1 MDVYPGVL
9 PVNKPTKPPPTT
21 SHPPNISIPVPAPVM
36 ALNYVNDTIETVETS
51 KGVFYWPTSSSPEKT
66 NLILDTYNLP
76 HSTLDPNWWAHYL
89 QHYPDQLF
97 VTQILRGLKEGFTI
111 GYTGPRTTFCPP
123 IPQQDPKRQQLL
135 KTDFDHEISVGR
147 MIGPYDSLPDD
158 IFPYYRVSP
167 SFLVPKSDNKWRRID
182 NLSAPAGLAINDSIC
197 KEDTPVDY
205 ITVDEMMN
213 LIAECTTG
221 TLMTTRDV
229 VDAYRNI
236 LINPSDWPL
245 MCLGIRDKLYCNIRM
260 CMGGTS
266 SCGIFG
272 WLSDL
277 TVWIIT
283 NTNWPSPPTLTVRS
297 ILDDFWILHLQQI
310 LINTNQDAEII
321 KGAQLEALAID
332 KIFANLG
339 WPLKETKAQTA
350 TTSVLYIGIIWDSV
364 MKSCTVPASKAHKY
378 EDCIQ
383 AVLAVTRRTT
393 NLKILRSLVGSLV
406 YVAKFL
412 PQARCRLFYLFKI
425 LRAGEQRLKR
435 REVIAGRNVSPH
447 KIPLRF
453 SQLAIDDLEWWAKT
467 LEIIPS
473 VFPIIRP
480 IEYSEDYICTTD
492 AAPSEGI
499 GGFWRNQAF
508 YFKFNDR
515 GNQLHSTEAELL
527 ALLMA
532 TVLWGDDWS
541 GHRILWRTDCI
552 CHVRGLFKL
561 RSTAPNLLP
570 IHNEL
575 DWFQVQ
581 QNFAF
586 AAEHIAGEDNIL
598 ADKLSRGCVE
608 ILPTGWHLCPLP
620 TQLPHILS
628 TTLCRTD

>member
-1 MDVYPGVL
+1 MDVYPGAL
-9 PVNKPTKPPPTT
+9 PVNKPIKPPPTT
-21 SHPPNISIPVPAPVM
+21 SNPTNISIPVPAPVM

-51 KGVFYWPTSSSPEKT
+51 KGVFHWPTSSSPEKT
-66 NLILDTYNLP
+66 NLILDAYNLP
-76 HSTLDPNWWAHYL
+76 HTTLDPNWWEHYL

-97 VTQILRGLKEGFTI
+97 VTQILRGIKEGFTI

-123 IPQQDPKRQQLL
+123 IPQQDPHRQKLL
-135 KTDFDHEISVGR
+135 KTDFEHEISVGR
-147 MIGPYDSLPDD
+147 MIGPYDFLPDD
-158 IFPYYRVSP
+158 VFPYYRVSP

-182 NLSAPAGLAINDSIC
+182 NLSTPAGLSINDSISS
-197 KEDTPVDY
+197 KDTPVDY
-205 ITVDEMMN
+205 VTVDEMMT
-213 LIAECTTG
+213 LIADCTAG

-245 MCLGIRDKLYCNIRM
+245 MCLVIQDELYCNVRL

-277 TVWIIT
+277 TVWITT
-283 NTNWPSPPTLTVRS
+283 NTNWPSPPTLIVRS

-310 LINTNQDAEII
+310 LTNTHKDAEII
-321 KGAQLEALAID
+321 KCAQLEALEID
-332 KIFANLG
+332 MIFENLG

-350 TTSVLYIGIIWDSV
+350 ATSVLYIGIIWDSV
-364 MKSCTVPASKAHKY
+364 EKSCTVPANKAHKY
-378 EDCIQ
+378 KECIR
-383 AVLAVTRRTT
+383 AVLAVNKRTT
-393 NLKILRSLVGSLV
+393 NLKILRSLVGKLV

-435 REVIAGRNVSPH
+435 REVIAGRNVSPNEM
-447 KIPLRF
+447 PLKF
-453 SQLAIDDLEWWAKT
+453 SNLAIDDLEWWAKT
-467 LEIIPS
+467 LELIPS

-480 IEYSEDYICTTD
+480 VEYTEDYICTTD

-499 GGFWRNQAF
+499 GGFWCNQAF
-508 YFKFNDR
+508 YFKFNHH

-541 GHRILWRTDCI
+541 GHRILWRTDCL

-575 DWFQVQ
+575 DWFQVK

-586 AAEHIAGEDNIL
+586 AAEHIAGKDNIL
-598 ADKLSRGCVE
+598 ADKLSRGYVE